1 MSSNSNHPFTRLIS
15 SAMPYKLAIPSMS
28 LGRCAA
34 GHSFINKMDAAK
46 KHGYQGIELAFEDLV
61 GVARELSGE
70 ALMPEGPS
78 YNLQLATAAHI
89 NAICK
94 ARGLEIICLQPLAQ
108 YDGLIDH
115 EEHARRLEQVDFW
128 FQLAKV
134 LETDLIQVPASYL
147 PEHLVTEEAELII
160 NDLIEI
166 ADMGLRQNPPIRF
179 AYESLCWSTRVSS
192 WEMCWEIVQLV
203 NRPNFGMVLDTFN
216 IAGLVY
222 ADPTV
227 ASGLAFQAE
236 FNMRQSISRLVE
248 SINVKKVFY
257 VQIVDAERLDEPL
270 VPGHPFYNP
279 EQRPRMSWSRNCR
292 LFYGETD
299 RGAYLPITDIAWAI
313 FHGIGY
319 EGWVS
324 LELFNRR
331 MEDKDPAVPEEL
343 AKRGA
348 VSWAKLQKDMGL
360 ETGKVR
366 AIVTR
371 VVASL

>member
-1 MSSNSNHPFTRLIS
+1 
-15 SAMPYKLAIPSMS
+15 MPYKLAIPSMS

-34 GHSFINKMDAAK
+34 GHSFAEKMDAAK
-46 KHGYQGIELAFEDLV
+46 RHGYQGIELAFEDLV
-61 GVARELSGE
+61 GVAHELSE
-70 ALMPEGPS
+70 ETLLSKDPS
-78 YNLQLATAAHI
+78 PQLQLAAAAHVS
-89 NAICK
+89 AICK

-108 YDGLIDH
+108 YDGLIDR
-115 EEHARRLEQVDFW
+115 EEHVRLLEQLNFW

-147 PEHLVTEEAELII
+147 PDDRVTEEAQLII

-222 ADPTV
+222 ADPAA

-236 FNMRQSISRLVE
+236 LNMRESISRLVE
-248 SINVKKVFY
+248 NINVKKVFY
-257 VQIVDAERLDEPL
+257 VQIVDAERLESPL
-270 VPGHPFYNP
+270 VPGHPFHDP
-279 EQRPRMSWSRNCR
+279 GQRPRMSWSRNCR
-292 LFYGETD
+292 LFYGEAD

-324 LELFNRR
+324 LELFHRR
-331 MEDKDPAVPEEL
+331 MEDKDPSVPEEL
-343 AKRGA
+343 ARRGA
-348 VSWAKLQKDMGL
+348 TSWVKLQKDMGL
-360 ETGKVR
+360 EKGKVR

-371 VVASL
+371 AVASL